1 MVESFLKSKKHVFWE
16 AFLVTIVV
24 FFLGL
29 LIGFALE
36 SSRVDEIENY
46 YSESEIS
53 LMDMLAFNNLLD
65 NQINCGDL
73 IKANIDFA
81 DKIYLEAQVLEDYE
95 DSGKLSESIKISH
108 RKYDLLRTFLWIN
121 SIKSLEKCQNNVDV
135 VVYLYEYDTQDL
147 TKIAEQKVWSKVLGD
162 LKSER
167 GDKLILIP
175 IAINTDIITLETMV
189 ADFGVLKFPLVII
202 NNNDFIDDISSV
214 EDLEGHLVK

>member
-214 EDLEGHLVK
+214 EDLEGYLVK

>member
-108 RKYDLLRTFLWIN
+108 RKYDLPRTFLWIN